1 MSTHLARSCG
11 LRAHDRAAGRP
22 TRRAG
27 TGRAISP
34 PNPSHRA
41 RLGRPERMDI
51 TDGMIVVDT
60 PAGPMTCT
68 PTAYLARYA
77 DRPVIAVVPARSDR
91 RFRPR

>member
-1 MSTHLARSCG
+1 
-11 LRAHDRAAGRP
+11 
-22 TRRAG
+22 
-27 TGRAISP
+27 
-34 PNPSHRA
+34 
-41 RLGRPERMDI
+41 MDI